1 MEYFGKASTS
11 RETTEEKQ
19 AEEKLKLVL
28 IELGMDKQTDTAYN
42 ENDYIDS
49 RINSQEEMTVLEN
62 DIVSVEGWKFEID
75 RSVPKIGKSLGKEE
89 LNTAIQ
95 IETNATISSDYT
107 KSTITIEI
115 FYEGEIAS
123 ITINGEEKEAPE
135 KQDGKY
141 VLSTEVVDNGDYE
154 IIVKDKE
161 GKYNRKI
168 VKVNEIIADM
178 YIYNKAD
185 MEKFRDIVNIG
196 KRTFKDNHVYVMD
209 EIYLE
214 GSSSNQWTPINNF
227 EGTFEGN
234 NHTIHGIYIDSS
246 ENQIGL
252 FKQNGGTIQNVITSE
267 DSYIKGNNSVGGVVG
282 RNNGT
287 IEHVV
292 NKAKVE
298 STSYMVGGIA
308 GFNYGEISQSANLGE
323 VLGGSNET
331 SSFTGGICGRMKNGR
346 IEKCY
351 NKGTLTIKSSN
362 TIGGI
367 IGLAQGGII
376 ENCYNSGIII
386 AFGPGGS
393 GILSYTGGASEP
405 TVYVTNCYNIG
416 KLQGETHLRGGIVG
430 NDENAHMKAT
440 NNYWLDTCGA
450 SVGIGRPSGNTNAV
464 KKTAAEIKNL
474 ASTLGAAYTNDIQ
487 NEDGTW
493 KYNDG
498 YPILKWQLEN

>member
-1 MEYFGKASTS
+1 MESCGKASTS
-11 RETTEEKQ
+11 KEKTEEETAK
-19 AEEKLKLVL
+19 ERLELVL
-28 IELGMDKQTDTAYN
+28 IDLGMDKRLDTTYN
-42 ENDYIDS
+42 EGDYINK
-49 RINSQEEMTVLEN
+49 RIEEQEGMTVLEG
-62 DIVSVEGWKFEID
+62 DIVSVNGWKFEID
-75 RSVPKIGKSLGKEE
+75 RSVPKIGKGFGKED
-89 LNTAIQ
+89 LNIAIKVEANVT
-95 IETNATISSDYT
+95 ISNDYAKATIN
-107 KSTITIEI
+107 IEI
-115 FYEGEIAS
+115 SYEGEIAS
-123 ITINGEEKEAPE
+123 ITINGEILEIPE
-135 KQDGKY
+135 KADGKY
-141 VLSTEVVDNGDYE
+141 IFNVDVADNGDYNIMINAKEGGFNREKVKVSE
-154 IIVKDKE
+154 IIK
-161 GKYNRKI
+161 
-168 VKVNEIIADM
+168 DM

-185 MEKFRDIVNIG
+185 MEKFRDIINTTD
-196 KRTFKDNHVYVMD
+196 RTFKNNTVYVMN

-214 GSSSNQWTPINNF
+214 GSSSNQWIPIKNF

-234 NHTIHGIYIDSS
+234 NHTINGIYIDSS
-246 ENQIGL
+246 ENEIGF
-252 FKQNGGTIQNVITSE
+252 FKRNNGTIKDVITSK

-298 STSYMVGGIA
+298 STSYMVGGIS

-331 SSFTGGICGRMKNGR
+331 SSFTGGICGRMNNGR

-351 NKGTLTIKSSN
+351 NKGTLTMKSSN

-376 ENCYNSGIII
+376 ENCYNNGIII

-416 KLQGETHLRGGIVG
+416 KLQGETHLQGGIVG

-464 KKTAAEIKNL
+464 PKTEAQMKAL
-474 ASTLGAAYTNDIQ
+474 ASTLGEAYTNDIQ